1 MTKVHKNN
9 CQHHHHPHLQ
19 GIPPLQKFEPNVQN
33 LIFFKQVGV
42 IQPDVKGDARTFL
55 SHREYPSS
63 GAPDLETGRER
74 GHDLEIRVE
83 RDYLKR
89 KLACSSNF

>member
-1 MTKVHKNN
+1 M
-9 CQHHHHPHLQ
+9 
-19 GIPPLQKFEPNVQN
+19 
-33 LIFFKQVGV
+33 

-83 RDYLKR
+83 KEIILKKNGLHIQSR
-89 KLACSSNF
+89 SR

>member
-1 MTKVHKNN
+1 M
-9 CQHHHHPHLQ
+9 
-19 GIPPLQKFEPNVQN
+19 
-33 LIFFKQVGV
+33 
-42 IQPDVKGDARTFL
+42 IQPDVKGDARTLL

-83 RDYLKR
+83 KDYLKI